1 MGIRIIRERN
11 LPFIAPV
18 FPHTYMNYVGRKM
31 KTEQSH
37 LTSKTLL
44 AILLLSI
51 AVAVIPSISMH
62 KIDARLAEN
71 PPYNGIVDFELAGN
85 ADKAR
90 GMIDGWGPEL
100 SMLARTSIKIDFI
113 FIPAY
118 AFLIF
123 SITML
128 VSLLLSGAPGAW
140 IRRAA
145 FLPFVA
151 GLADVVENIFLL
163 LTLRTPHEI
172 PGLYPR
178 IAAWCATVKFGLLGL
193 VVVICIIVVVAWL
206 IRLAARKA
214 RGAAS

>member
-1 MGIRIIRERN
+1 
-11 LPFIAPV
+11 
-18 FPHTYMNYVGRKM
+18 
-31 KTEQSH
+31 
-37 LTSKTLL
+37 
-44 AILLLSI
+44 
-51 AVAVIPSISMH
+51 
-62 KIDARLAEN
+62 
-71 PPYNGIVDFELAGN
+71 
-85 ADKAR
+85 
-90 GMIDGWGPEL
+90 MIDGWGPEL
-100 SMLARTSIKIDFI
+100 SMLARNSIKIDFI

-193 VVVICIIVVVAWL
+193 VAVICIIAVVAWL